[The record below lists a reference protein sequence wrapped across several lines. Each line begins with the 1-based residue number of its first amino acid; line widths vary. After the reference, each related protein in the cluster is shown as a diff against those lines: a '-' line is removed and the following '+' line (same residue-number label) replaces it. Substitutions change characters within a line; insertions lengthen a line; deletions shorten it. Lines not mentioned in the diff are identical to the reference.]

1 MGKGFK
7 KFREWRDDDE
17 WGSDDDYRQRRKE
30 AKMESRRNKRKMKRN
45 ERNENFSEDVKN
57 KR

>member
-17 WGSDDDYRQRRKE
+17 WGSDDDHRHTSKQQ
-30 AKMESRRNKRKMKRN
+30 KMESRRNKRRQKRN
-45 ERNENFSEDVKN
+45 ERNENFKDDFK
-57 KR
+57 K